1 MPARDDDLDLLITA
15 AQDSAAIAM
24 LYFKR
29 QIQIW
34 DKGSD
39 LGPVTEADLAVNQ
52 HLKTTLMAA
61 RPDYGWLSEETPDDT
76 QRLGKDTVF
85 ILDPIDGTRA
95 FISGLPLWTTL
106 IGLRQNGVPTIG
118 VVGQPYIGEIF
129 IGGPSGAYLLTR
141 DGGQTPIATRKCAT
155 LEDAVAA
162 TTDADIFQGT
172 DRQGWERLKSS
183 VRLAR
188 YGCDAYAYAMLA
200 AGRIDVVAESELK
213 VWDWSALM
221 PLVKAAGGAFTGWDG
236 QAPTAADGRVLA
248 LGDARLSAAALAHL
262 NGQGNL

>member
-1 MPARDDDLDLLITA
+1 MTELETFAVELARVAARASLPFFRTDLAEINKA
-15 AQDSAAIAM
+15 GP
-24 LYFKR
+24 
-29 QIQIW
+29 
-34 DKGSD
+34 GSFD
-39 LGPVTEADLAVNQ
+39 PVTEGDR
-52 HLKTTLMAA
+52 AA
-61 RPDYGWLSEETPDDT
+61 ERALRQAIKARYPEHGIIGEEYGEERPDADNVW
-76 QRLGKDTVF
+76 

-129 IGGPSGAYLLTR
+129 IGGPSGAYLLMR
-141 DGGQTPIATRKCAT
+141 DGTQTPIATRQCAK

-162 TTDADIFQGT
+162 TTDADIFQGA

-236 QAPTAADGRVLA
+236 QMPTAEDGRVLA
-248 LGDARLSAAALAHL
+248 LGDARLCAPALAQL
-262 NGQGNL
+262 NGQSDL